1 MERRLSAILAADVVG
16 YSALMEQDEAGTFDR
31 LRAHRKELFEPEI
44 HKHHGRIF
52 KLTGDGLFAEFGSVV
67 DAVECAVSLQR
78 GLAERN
84 ANLPEDQRIDIR
96 IGINLGEVIVE
107 GDDRLGEGVNIASR
121 LEQLADPG
129 AICVSGKVA
138 KEVAKKLAFT
148 FEPMGEQKVKNIAE
162 PVEVYRV
169 RLDDSLVKHR
179 RTTRP
184 QPWAWMTAMAVLAA
198 LVLGGVWFLAPQT
211 RKAAQLSTIPALAV
225 LPFGNMSGDPKQD
238 YLGAGIAEDI
248 ITVLA
253 TFPAIRVVSRTSS
266 FVYDKPVKVQQVAND
281 LGVNYVVEGSVKRSG
296 DKVRV
301 TAQLINAVSGDH
313 VWAERFDE
321 EGDPLALQEAVAN
334 KVYNSVAGF
343 TGKIRQDEE
352 RRAWGKASIDL
363 DEYDYYLRGHQL
375 FMRWTGEDV
384 AQARAIWREGLIK
397 FPNSALLR
405 IKLAATFVHDVMN
418 EHSKNP
424 LADVAEMDRL
434 LNEASTMQLRTQL
447 ENWMFHWLS
456 AWRYRLQGKFD
467 RAVQDAELAVKL
479 VPNDAFSHIDLA
491 DVLVSAGR
499 PERAIELGQAALNRD
514 PNGPDWWHN
523 VLSFAYYNAGRIDD
537 AIVEFG
543 RRKQPCTD
551 CINLAAAYA
560 RKNRLEEARKVISAI
575 RQKYPSYTIADES
588 RWPTGQTPQLAE
600 PYLSAYLADLAK
612 AGLPQH

>member
-44 HKHHGRIF
+44 DKHHGRIF